1 MLAIIDF
8 IHEEE
13 NMSAYGRWVYVL
25 SLLVPNLSLAAVEA
39 LQTPA
44 EVKAETPVAPGPYCT
59 NEYAD
64 DLSALNPKARELEQS
79 LPSYTFCI
87 RTMATYECP
96 SYGPDGNLRK
106 KKRKVIGHGTAFA
119 YKTQGGETY
128 VMTNEH
134 VSDWPAVTDEQNPA
148 DDVPTGCKR
157 VADSVKIVD
166 DESDSF
172 DRDDIQLTRVVSDP
186 QLDITILKTKSKLPV
201 LPWKIGHSSGLKERN
216 VVDVRGFPL
225 SVFKATNAGKVIA
238 AYDHDEY
245 KEWDHVDFVIDAL
258 LSPGNSGSPVF
269 AVSCK
274 TGEFELVGVYHA
286 GYTQGSALNVVIGID
301 QIREL
306 MTTFKRK
313 PQTRAISKIDLDH
326 TARMR
331 VVNGSKSSLAP
342 FFPFGN
348 MTAAVRVRND
358 GALVYE
364 LLNKSFPTRV
374 YPVLVVEDLPS
385 SNDAIFGIM
394 GRIWIGNRQGLKLYK
409 WSDLDADDQEQFDR
423 LLDAMRAESLATFDL
438 RDADRDAETSREK
451 FELSKR
457 LEKALQKA
465 SAGYSELA
473 SNTVE
478 FAEKRGPQPGEM
490 PVDMRAILA
499 NGDRHEGF
507 STTIARWSSSPER
520 EEKAK

>member
-1 MLAIIDF
+1 MPTF
-8 IHEEE
+8 RH
-13 NMSAYGRWVYVL
+13 WVYVL
-25 SLLVPNLSLAAVEA
+25 SWLVPGLSMAAVEGPQSQ
-39 LQTPA
+39 L
-44 EVKAETPVAPGPYCT
+44 EETVAAPVVPGPYCT

-64 DLSALNPKARELEQS
+64 DLSALNPKARDLEQR

-87 RTMATYECP
+87 RTQATYECP

-119 YKTQGGETY
+119 YKTQNGETY

-134 VSDWPAVTDEQNPA
+134 VADWPTVTDEQNPA
-148 DDVPTGCKR
+148 DDVPAGCKR

-172 DRDDIQLTRVVSDP
+172 DRDDILLTRVVSDP

-225 SVFKATNAGKVIA
+225 GVFKATNAGKVIA
-238 AYDHDEY
+238 AYDHDDF
-245 KEWDHVDFVIDAL
+245 KDWDHVDFVIDAL

-274 TGEFELVGVYHA
+274 TGEFELVGIYHA

-301 QIREL
+301 QVREL

-313 PQTRAISKIDLDH
+313 PQNRSSSKQALDQNG
-326 TARMR
+326 RMR
-331 VVNGSKSSLAP
+331 VMSGTKNSLAP

-348 MTAAVRVRND
+348 MTASVRLRSD
-358 GALVYE
+358 GALIYE
-364 LLNKSFPTRV
+364 LMSKSFPTRV
-374 YPVLVVEDLPS
+374 YPVLVMEDLPS
-385 SNDAIFGIM
+385 SNDKIFGVM
-394 GRIWIGNRQGLKLYK
+394 GRIWIGNRQGLKLHK
-409 WSDLDADDQEQFDR
+409 WSDLDADAQEQFDR

-438 RDADRDAETSREK
+438 READRDAEISREK
-451 FELSKR
+451 FDLSKR
-457 LEKALQKA
+457 LERALQKA
-465 SAGYSELA
+465 SAGYADLA
-473 SNTVE
+473 TSTVE

-490 PVDMRAILA
+490 PVDMRSILA
-499 NGDRHEGF
+499 WGDRHEGF
-507 STTIARWSSSPER
+507 PTHVARGTTAAER

>member
-1 MLAIIDF
+1 MA
-8 IHEEE
+8 
-13 NMSAYGRWVYVL
+13 SYGRFFCFL
-25 SLLVPNLSLAAVEA
+25 SLLVPGLSLAAI
-39 LQTPA
+39 
-44 EVKAETPVAPGPYCT
+44 ETPSSKIEVASEAPMAPAPHCT

-64 DLSALNPKARELEQS
+64 DLSALNPKARELEQRV
-79 LPSYTFCI
+79 PSYTFAL

-106 KKRKVIGHGTAFA
+106 KKRKVVDHGTGFA
-119 YKTQGGETY
+119 YRTLGGETY
-128 VMTNEH
+128 VMTNQH
-134 VSDWPAVTDEQNPA
+134 VADWPAVTDAQNPA
-148 DDVPTGCKR
+148 DDVPAGCKR
-157 VADSVKIVD
+157 VSDSVKIVD

-172 DRDDIQLTRVVSDP
+172 DRDDIHLTRVVSDP
-186 QLDITILKTKSKLPV
+186 QLDITILKTKSQLPI

-225 SVFKATNAGKVIA
+225 GVFKATNAGKVIA

-245 KEWDHVDFVIDAL
+245 KDWDHIDFVIDAL

-313 PQTRAISKIDLDH
+313 PQARPGNRITLNH

-331 VVNGSKSSLAP
+331 VVAGTKTHLEP
-342 FFPFGN
+342 FFPLGN
-348 MTAAVRVRND
+348 MTAAVRLRQD

-364 LLNKSFPTRV
+364 LLNRNFPTRV
-374 YPVLVVEDLPS
+374 YPVLVMEDLPS
-385 SNDAIFGIM
+385 SDDNLFGVM
-394 GRIWIGNRQGLKLYK
+394 GRIWIGNRQGLKLHK
-409 WSDLDADDQEQFDR
+409 WADFEADTQQHFDKM
-423 LLDAMRAESLATFDL
+423 LDAMREESVATFDL
-438 RDADRDAETSREK
+438 READRDAETSREK
-451 FELSKR
+451 FDLTKR

-465 SAGYSELA
+465 SASYAELA

-490 PVDMRAILA
+490 AVDFRSILA
-499 NGDRHEGF
+499 AGDKHEGF
-507 STTIARWSSSPER
+507 SPVIARWATPAEPL
-520 EEKAK
+520 EKAK

>member
-1 MLAIIDF
+1 MAKFGGWLC
-8 IHEEE
+8 
-13 NMSAYGRWVYVL
+13 VL
-25 SLLVPNLSLAAVEA
+25 SFLVPGLSFAAVDA
-39 LQTPA
+39 LQSKA
-44 EVKAETPVAPGPYCT
+44 EVKTEAAVAPGPYCT

-64 DLSALNPKARELEQS
+64 DLSALNPKARELEQR

-106 KKRKVIGHGTAFA
+106 KKRKVVGHGTGFA
-119 YKTQGGETY
+119 YRVQGGETY
-128 VMTNEH
+128 VMTNQH
-134 VSDWPAVTDEQNPA
+134 VTDWPTVTDEQNPA
-148 DDVPTGCKR
+148 DDVPAGCKR
-157 VADSVKIVD
+157 VSDAIKIVD

-172 DRDDIQLTRVVSDP
+172 DRDDITLTQVVADP
-186 QLDITILKTKSKLPV
+186 QLDITILKTKNQLPV

-225 SVFKATNAGKVIA
+225 GVFKATNAGKVIA

-286 GYTQGSALNVVIGID
+286 GYTEGSALNVVIGID
-301 QIREL
+301 QVREL

-313 PQTRAISKIDLDH
+313 PQVRGVRVALDH
-326 TARMR
+326 AARMR
-331 VVNGSKSSLAP
+331 VVAGTKNNLEP
-342 FFPFGN
+342 FFPLSN
-348 MTAAVRVRND
+348 MTASVRYRHD
-358 GALVYE
+358 GVLVYE
-364 LLNKSFPTRV
+364 LLNRGFPTRV
-374 YPVLVVEDLPS
+374 YPVLVMEDMPS
-385 SNDAIFGIM
+385 SNESIFGVM
-394 GRIWIGNRQGLKLYK
+394 GRIWIGNRQGLKLHK
-409 WSDLDADDQEQFDR
+409 WADFEADTQEHFDK
-423 LLDAMRAESLATFDL
+423 LLDAMREESVATFDL
-438 RDADRDAETSREK
+438 READRDAETSREK
-451 FELSKR
+451 FELTKR

-465 SAGYSELA
+465 SASYADLA

-490 PVDMRAILA
+490 PVDVRSILVS
-499 NGDRHEGF
+499 GDKHEGF
-507 STTIARWSSSPER
+507 PATTIARWATPPDARVPAS
-520 EEKAK
+520 KAK